1 MKKLL
6 LILCTVTL
14 AVMLS
19 VTAFAEGK
27 MYPHPE
33 VDMEITRTEGEQKS
47 DSGRVWK
54 TVYGEAIRPDME
66 HGELRYTVYLPENY
80 DSTKEYP
87 FLIYL
92 HGGETGYRRTEGATP
107 WNMDLGKRGY
117 AESIANG
124 IEDCIIFAPQAPGTT
139 VDGRS
144 AANGYWSGLPSAK
157 VATATEDNSPSS
169 PYLRA
174 AQKMMDNFLK
184 TGISYN
190 GNVYKLDESRLYLSG
205 HSMGSI
211 GSYTMLRDCP
221 DVFAAAVLGAG
232 IGDPGSVDLWKS
244 TPVRIFHGT
253 EDTTIPFKAAEVMI
267 EALKDYPN
275 VEFSPL
281 VNAGHTIK
289 PYMYV
294 ADWDDGLND
303 NFVWMATKD
312 RDTNVIEGNS
322 MKYAPVYSYLDLPED
337 KSVRVFFDDKEVV
350 FSDEKP
356 FTNTAVRLPDNTT
369 YSPADNKAIFIPVR
383 AVSEAAGFD
392 VSWDGENRVVT
403 VAKGDRVSTFTLGGD
418 CLVNGEMKPCYYNFP
433 LKNDRVHVSQ
443 YGICHALDCSM
454 RWDDVNRVIYFY
466 SKDKYPKGV
475 DLSQGGYS
483 GANTESA
490 KYQEFY
496 SEAEKAFV
504 VPGVQEDF
512 VPGGITYRK
521 DTNQFYV
528 AGYFNMERNSAIVVM
543 DADTGVITAS
553 HMLLDI
559 DGNVHRGKINGIAL
573 TDKDIYLTNGSNVER
588 IALENMEDVL
598 KVEEIINLNLGE
610 VCTNSFVEFKD
621 GYLWSGNYYKSD
633 DKKYKMNAYENYGF
647 LLKGYKLDADTGRLV
662 KNDEADKYIPDVV
675 YSLDRPEAIQGM
687 TVAGNYIITAA
698 SYNTGRSVI
707 STYDKTKTV
716 DSDEKITLGE
726 DIQIPV
732 ISLSCENKLN
742 APPYLEEITEKDGAI
757 YTLFKSATM
766 ILRRDTN
773 VSATDYI
780 WKVETE
786 KLAGSVE
793 N

>member
-6 LILCTVTL
+6 LILCMVTL
-14 AVMLS
+14 VLS
-19 VTAFAEGK
+19 VTALADGK

-33 VDMEITRTEGEQKS
+33 VDMKVTREEGEQKS

-54 TVYGEAIRPDME
+54 TVYGEATRPDME
-66 HGELRYTVYLPENY
+66 HGELRYTLYLPENY

-92 HGGETGYRRTEGATP
+92 HGGETGYNRTEGATP
-107 WNMDLGKRGY
+107 WNKDLGKKGY

-139 VDGRS
+139 TAGRS
-144 AANGYWSGLPSAK
+144 EANGYWSGLPSAK
-157 VATATEDNSPSS
+157 VKTETKDNSPSS

-174 AQKMMDNFLK
+174 AQKMMDDFLK
-184 TGISYN
+184 SGISCG
-190 GNVYKLDESRLYLSG
+190 GNVYKLDASRLYLTG

-232 IGDPGSVDLWKS
+232 IGDPDSVDLWKS

-253 EDTTIPFKAAEVMI
+253 EDTTIPYKSTEVMI

-275 VEFSPL
+275 VEVFPL
-281 VNAGHTIK
+281 INAGHTLK
-289 PYMYV
+289 PYIYE
-294 ADWDDGLND
+294 ADWDEGVNE
-303 NFVWMATKD
+303 NFTWMATKD

-322 MKYAPVYSYLDLPED
+322 MKYTPVRSYLDLPED

-356 FTNTAVRLPDNTT
+356 FTNTAVRLPDGTSYN
-369 YSPADNKAIFIPVR
+369 PADNKAVFIPVR

-403 VAKGDRVSTFTLGGD
+403 VTKGDRVCTFTLGKD

-454 RWDDVNRVIYFY
+454 RWDDVNRVLYFY
-466 SKDKYPKGV
+466 SKDKYPQGV
-475 DLSQGGYS
+475 ELSRGGYS
-483 GANTESA
+483 GANTEA
-490 KYQEFY
+490 VKYQEFY
-496 SEAEKAFV
+496 TEAEKAFV

-528 AGYFNMERNSAIVVM
+528 AGYFNMERNSAIVII
-543 DADTGVITAS
+543 DASSGEITAY
-553 HMLLDI
+553 HRLLDI
-559 DGNVHRGKINGIAL
+559 DGNVHRGKINGIAVS
-573 TDKDIYLTNGSNVER
+573 DKDIYLTNGSNVER
-588 IALENMEDVL
+588 IALENMGDTL
-598 KVEEIINLNLGE
+598 KVEEVINLNLGE
-610 VCTNSFVEFKD
+610 TCTNSFVEFKD
-621 GYLWSGNYYKSD
+621 GYLWSGNYYKPD
-633 DKKYKMNAYENYGF
+633 DKKYKMNACENYGF
-647 LLKGYKLDADTGRLV
+647 LLRGYKLAPDTGRLV
-662 KNDEADKYIPDVV
+662 KNDKIDKYIPDVV
-675 YSLDRPEAIQGM
+675 YSLDNPQAIQGM
-687 TVAGNYIITAA
+687 TVSENYIITAA
-698 SYNTGRSVI
+698 SYSTGRSVI
-707 STYDKTKTV
+707 YTYDKTKAV
-716 DSDEKITLGE
+716 DSGEKITLGE
-726 DIQIPV
+726 DLQIPV

-742 APPYLEEITEKDGAI
+742 APPYLEEITEKDGTI
-757 YTLFKSATM
+757 YALFKSATM

-780 WKVETE
+780 WKIDAD
-786 KLAGSVE
+786 KLVGSVE